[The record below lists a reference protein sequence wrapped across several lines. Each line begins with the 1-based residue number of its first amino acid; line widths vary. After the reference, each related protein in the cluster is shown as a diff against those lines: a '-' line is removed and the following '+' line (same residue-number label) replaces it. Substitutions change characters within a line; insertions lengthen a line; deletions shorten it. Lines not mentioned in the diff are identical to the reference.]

1 MTHPPLL
8 SVSGLRVGYRISR
21 TETFRAVHGVDF
33 DIAAGE
39 LVSLVGESGSGKST
53 TAHAVLGLL
62 GERARVEGG
71 SIRFD
76 GAELTRL
83 GDKQWRAIRG
93 ARIGFVPQD
102 PAVSLNP
109 TRRIGEQIA
118 QAITLHKGRV
128 PKDALRQR
136 VIDLLAKVGID
147 RPELRSRQYPHQLSG
162 GMRQRALIA
171 TALANDPELI
181 IADEPTSALDVT
193 IQKQILDHIDALRRE
208 LGIAILLIT
217 HDLGV
222 AGDRSDRIV
231 VLESGRVVESGA
243 PEQILAAPSAAYT
256 RKLLAA
262 VPQVSSGRLVW
273 ADGVV
278 REREPGAALPRT
290 REDSAILVAT
300 GLRKAFRDSGSG
312 GDVQA
317 VDDVSIA
324 VPRGGTLGMV
334 GESGSGKSTLAR
346 IVTRLTDPDA
356 GRVEFDGRDVTAL
369 RGKRLRELRRH
380 VQLVY
385 QNPFASLDPR
395 FTIGRTL
402 TEPLRAFGIGDRPAR
417 ARRVAELLDLVGL
430 PASFAERK
438 PAEMSGGQRQ
448 RVAIAR
454 ALASE
459 PSLVVLDEAVSA
471 LDVSVQAQILELLV
485 RVQAELGVSYIFIS
499 HDLAVIRQVSDDIV
513 VMRRGRLVEAGT
525 ADRVYTT
532 PAVDYTRALLAAV
545 PGGRHPHPRKVLS

>member
-1 MTHPPLL
+1 MISQTQPLL
-8 SVSGLRVGYRISR
+8 SVSALRVGYRISR
-21 TETFRAVHGVDF
+21 NESFRAVSGVDF

-39 LVSLVGESGSGKST
+39 LVSIVGESGSGKST
-53 TAHAVLGLL
+53 TAHAILGLL
-62 GERARVEGG
+62 GDRARVEQG
-71 SIRFD
+71 SIRFGGTD
-76 GAELTRL
+76 LTTL
-83 GDKQWRAIRG
+83 GDKQWRAVRG

-118 QAITLHKGRV
+118 QAITLHQGRV
-128 PKDALRQR
+128 PKDVLRER
-136 VIDLLAKVGID
+136 VTELLGRVGID

-171 TALANDPELI
+171 TALANGPELI
-181 IADEPTSALDVT
+181 VADEPTSALDVT
-193 IQKQILDHIDALRRE
+193 IQKQILDHIDELRRE
-208 LGIAILLIT
+208 HGIAILLIT

-231 VLESGRVVESGA
+231 VLESGRVVESG
-243 PEQILAAPSAAYT
+243 PPQEILAAPSHPYT

-262 VPQVSSGRLVW
+262 VPDLTSGRLMW
-273 ADGVV
+273 AEDTV
-278 REREPGAALPRT
+278 RERLPGDAAPVT
-290 REDSAILVAT
+290 PHGGAILVASE
-300 GLRKAFRDSGSG
+300 LRKAFRDSGSD

-324 VPRGGTLGMV
+324 VPRGGTLGVV

-356 GRVEFDGRDVTAL
+356 GRIEFEGRDVTRL
-369 RGKRLRELRRH
+369 RGKELRELRRH

-402 TEPLRAFGIGDRPAR
+402 AEPLRAFGIGDRTTR
-417 ARRVAELLDLVGL
+417 GHRVTELLDLVGL
-430 PASFAERK
+430 PAAFAERT
-438 PAEMSGGQRQ
+438 PVEMSGGQRQ

-454 ALASE
+454 ALAGE

-513 VMRRGRLVEAGT
+513 VMRGGRLVEAGT

-545 PGGRHPHPRKVLS
+545 PGARYSGKVLS

>member
-1 MTHPPLL
+1 TGDMTTQPLL
-8 SVSGLRVGYRISR
+8 SVSGLEVGYRLSR

-136 VIDLLAKVGID
+136 VIDLLAKVGTD

-485 RVQAELGVSYIFIS
+485 RVQAEL
-499 HDLAVIRQVSDDIV
+499 
-513 VMRRGRLVEAGT
+513 
-525 ADRVYTT
+525 
-532 PAVDYTRALLAAV
+532 
-545 PGGRHPHPRKVLS
+545 

>member
-1 MTHPPLL
+1 MTTQPLL
-8 SVSGLRVGYRISR
+8 SVSGLQVGYRISR
-21 TETFRAVHGVDF
+21 TESFRAVSGVDF

-39 LVSLVGESGSGKST
+39 LVSIVGESGSGKST

-62 GERARVEGG
+62 GDRARIEGG

-76 GAELTRL
+76 GADLTAL

-128 PKDALRQR
+128 PKEVLRER
-136 VIDLLAKVGID
+136 ITELLGKVGID

-193 IQKQILDHIDALRRE
+193 IQKQILDHIDELRSE

-243 PEQILAAPSAAYT
+243 PEEILAAPSAPYT

-262 VPQVSSGRLVW
+262 VPDVASGRLVW
-273 ADGVV
+273 AGDAV
-278 REREPGAALPRT
+278 RARVPGEAPAKT
-290 REDSAILVAT
+290 RRDSAILVAT
-300 GLRKAFRDSGSG
+300 DLRKAFRDSGSG

-317 VDDVSIA
+317 VDDVGIA
-324 VPRGGTLGMV
+324 VPRGGTLGVV

-346 IVTRLTDPDA
+346 IVTRLTDPDS
-356 GRVEFDGRDVTAL
+356 GRVEFDGRDVTRL
-369 RGKRLRELRRH
+369 RGKELRELRRH

-402 TEPLRAFGIGDRPAR
+402 TEPLRAFGIGDRAGR

-430 PASFAERK
+430 PAAFAERK
-438 PAEMSGGQRQ
+438 PVEMSGGQRQ

-499 HDLAVIRQVSDDIV
+499 HDLAVIRQVSDEIV
-513 VMRRGRLVEAGT
+513 VMRGGRLVEAGT

-545 PGGRHPHPRKVLS
+545 PGARHSRKVLS

>member
-324 VPRGGTLGMV
+324 VPRGGTLGVV

>member
-324 VPRGGTLGMV
+324 VPRGGTLGVV
-334 GESGSGKSTLAR
+334 GESGLGKSTLAR

>member
-1 MTHPPLL
+1 
-8 SVSGLRVGYRISR
+8 
-21 TETFRAVHGVDF
+21 
-33 DIAAGE
+33 
-39 LVSLVGESGSGKST
+39 
-53 TAHAVLGLL
+53 
-62 GERARVEGG
+62 
-71 SIRFD
+71 
-76 GAELTRL
+76 
-83 GDKQWRAIRG
+83 
-93 ARIGFVPQD
+93 
-102 PAVSLNP
+102 
-109 TRRIGEQIA
+109 
-118 QAITLHKGRV
+118 
-128 PKDALRQR
+128 
-136 VIDLLAKVGID
+136 
-147 RPELRSRQYPHQLSG
+147 
-162 GMRQRALIA
+162 
-171 TALANDPELI
+171 
-181 IADEPTSALDVT
+181 
-193 IQKQILDHIDALRRE
+193 
-208 LGIAILLIT
+208 
-217 HDLGV
+217 
-222 AGDRSDRIV
+222 
-231 VLESGRVVESGA
+231 
-243 PEQILAAPSAAYT
+243 
-256 RKLLAA
+256 
-262 VPQVSSGRLVW
+262 
-273 ADGVV
+273 
-278 REREPGAALPRT
+278 
-290 REDSAILVAT
+290 EDSAILVAT

-324 VPRGGTLGMV
+324 VPRGGTLGVV

-485 RVQAELGVSYIFIS
+485 RVQAELGVSYIFVS

-525 ADRVYTT
+525 ADRVYAT